1 MKQKLF
7 TLLLAVAASVGITSA
22 AITVRLDSRSCTEW
36 SKVYI
41 WAWTNSGNIFNRWP
55 GQAVSKDAEG
65 WYTYTFASNISSV
78 NIIWSDGN
86 NQTTDIT
93 GITASTC
100 YALNSTVGHVGV
112 VELVKLGD
120 LYYNLNATDLTAG
133 VRYGGNDSS
142 SIIIPASI
150 TYDAIT
156 YSVTCIGS
164 NAFRNCNS
172 LTSVTIPNSVTSI
185 GDYAFQNCSSL
196 TSVTI
201 PNSVTSI
208 GFRAFYD
215 CAGLTS
221 VTIGNSVTY
230 IGDEAFYECSGL
242 TSVTIGNSVTSI
254 GRLAFHGCSSLTS
267 VTIPNS
273 VTSIGYRA
281 FRYCSGLTSVT
292 IGNSV
297 TTIDEGAFEYCSS
310 MISVTIG
317 NSLTS
322 IGSSIFR
329 YCNSLTIVVWNA
341 TNCNDFSSN
350 FTPFRGSAWNIRS
363 QIKTF
368 IFGDSVEHIPAYLCV
383 GMENLENLTIGKSI
397 TEISAD
403 DFSGCNNIKNVTLN
417 SNAIANKN
425 YDSSANL
432 TTVFGTQVE
441 EYIIGEAVTAI
452 GSYAMHNAS
461 SLHALTLPSS
471 ILSIGQSAFDG
482 CSQLETV
489 NLNSNAIVSK
499 TYTATNNFSTIF
511 GTQVQT
517 YNLGDAITAI
527 GDYAFYNSGNVTS
540 LNIPDGVT
548 TIGNNSFAGCSGVT
562 SLVIPES
569 VTSIGN
575 DAFREC
581 TGVET
586 LTLPN
591 VTTIGNGAFADCNNL
606 TAVQLGNGL
615 ISLGDSAFCSCYNL
629 QAIALPSTLKTIGNY
644 AFYQCNR
651 FTAIDIPAS
660 ITFLG
665 DGAFKGCTKLTT
677 VSINSNAV
685 MSKTYSSISNLS
697 TIFGSQV
704 QSFTLSD
711 AITAIGDYAFYKYTS
726 LPAITIP
733 DNVTAIGEYAFYN
746 CTSLP
751 TITIPSNV
759 TKIGGSAFYGCTG
772 LKSMIIP
779 ENITSIENNTF
790 HGCTALSS
798 VNLPNTITSIKDSA
812 FFNCSSLQ
820 LESLPSAVSTLG
832 KGAFSGC
839 GSLAS
844 IAIPVSLT
852 SVGENAFNDCSGIA
866 EVKIENVDSWCK
878 IDFGNSKS
886 NPVFYSRNLY
896 IGDSLIAELTIPN
909 KITELKPWTFV
920 NCNSINSVFIPN
932 TVRLFSP
939 NAFYDCENITSI
951 EWHAKNI
958 ADYASSAASPFYAS
972 RSKITSFIFG
982 EETEHIPSHLCSGM
996 NKINLLSFPS
1006 YLKSIGDYSFKGL
1019 VKIRKINI
1027 PNEVTSI
1034 GAHAFDSCIL
1044 VTSIYLGYQVEDI
1057 GDYAFKGCIRVNDIT
1072 CMNTTTP
1079 VVYENTLS
1087 SISDYAYLYVPAGS
1101 KRTYQLDPYWG
1112 RFDIREIASEDAT
1125 LSKDAVTVEANEDN
1139 AIFTWPTDSA
1149 AASYSLQITKDDVVF
1164 CTLVFNSN
1172 GQLTGIAFAP
1182 SRNGSSHA
1190 PAATTSIAGMSF
1202 TVTGL
1207 NVASKYA
1214 YRLAVADDASE
1225 ELIAYRGEFA
1235 TTGYDGEVNPG
1246 GNPEGIEDVFT
1257 DEHKASKILL
1267 NGQILILRGEK
1278 VYTLQGQEVK

>member
-1 MKQKLF
+1 MKQKIF
-7 TLLLAVAASVGITSA
+7 TLLFAVAASVGTM
-22 AITVRLDSRSCTEW
+22 
-36 SKVYI
+36 
-41 WAWTNSGNIFNRWP
+41 
-55 GQAVSKDAEG
+55 
-65 WYTYTFASNISSV
+65 FASDIQVDDIWYNFNNTNKTAEVTYLGSFYSDYANEYTGV
-78 NIIWSDGN
+78 KIIP
-86 NQTTDIT
+86 
-93 GITASTC
+93 
-100 YALNSTVGHVGV
+100 STVT
-112 VELVKLGD
+112 
-120 LYYNLNATDLTAG
+120 YNKT
-133 VRYGGNDSS
+133 
-142 SIIIPASI
+142 I
-150 TYDAIT
+150 
-156 YSVTCIGS
+156 YSVTSIGD
-164 NAFRNCNS
+164 NAFRDCS
-172 LTSVTIPNSVTSI
+172 GLTSVTIPNSVTSI
-185 GDYAFQNCSSL
+185 GDYAFSNCSSL

-208 GFRAFYD
+208 GNSAFW
-215 CAGLTS
+215 CCS
-221 VTIGNSVTY
+221 INTINFKGSIEDWCNKAWSPSSISSNYQLQLNGVIQESINIPNSVTN
-230 IGDEAFYECSGL
+230 IGDYAF
-242 TSVTIGNSVTSI
+242 
-254 GRLAFHGCSSLTS
+254 AGCSSLTS

-273 VTSIGYRA
+273 VTSIGSWA
-281 FRYCSGLTSVT
+281 FYGC
-292 IGNSV
+292 
-297 TTIDEGAFEYCSS
+297 
-310 MISVTIG
+310 

-322 IGSSIFR
+322 
-329 YCNSLTIVVWNA
+329 VMWNA
-341 TNCNDFSSN
+341 KNCTDFTTSS
-350 FTPFRGSAWNIRS
+350 TPFYFYNSQSYRNFDIRS

-368 IFGDSVEHIPAYLCV
+368 VFGDSVEHIPAYLCS
-383 GMENLENLTIGKSI
+383 GMANLKGLTIGSSI
-397 TEISAD
+397 TAISTD

-417 SNAIANKN
+417 SNAVANKN
-425 YDSSANL
+425 YDSSSNL
-432 TTVFGTQVE
+432 TTIFGTQVE
-441 EYIIGEAVTAI
+441 EYIIGEGVTAI
-452 GSYAMHNAS
+452 GNYAMHNSS
-461 SLHALTLPSS
+461 SLQNITLPSS
-471 ILSIGQSAFDG
+471 LISLGQSAFDG
-482 CSQLETV
+482 CSQLKQVTI
-489 NLNSNAIVSK
+489 NSNAVLSNA
-499 TYTATNNFSTIF
+499 YSPSNNFSTIF
-511 GTQVQT
+511 GSQVQT

-527 GDYAFYNSGNVTS
+527 GNYAFYNCGNATS

-562 SLVIPES
+562 SFVIPES
-569 VTSIGN
+569 VTSIGDN
-575 DAFREC
+575 AFREC

-591 VTTIGNGAFADCNNL
+591 VTTIGNGAFTDCNNL

-615 ISLGDSAFCSCYNL
+615 ISLGDSAFSSCYNL
-629 QAIALPSTLKTIGNY
+629 QAIAFPSTMKTIGNY

-685 MSKTYSSISNLS
+685 MSKTYSSTSNLS

-733 DNVTAIGEYAFYN
+733 DAVTAIGDYAFYN

-779 ENITSIENNTF
+779 EDITSIENNTF

-798 VNLPNTITSIKDSA
+798 INLPNTITSIKDSA

-844 IAIPVSLT
+844 IAMPASLT

-866 EVKIENVDSWCK
+866 EVKIEDLDSWCK

-896 IGDSLIAELTIPN
+896 VGDSLIEELTIPN

-939 NAFYDCENITSI
+939 STFNNCENIASV

-972 RSKITSFIFG
+972 RSKITSFVFG
-982 EETEHIPSHLCSGM
+982 EETEHIPSHLCNGM
-996 NKINLLSFPS
+996 SKINLLSFPS
-1006 YLKSIGDYSFKGL
+1006 YLKSIGDYSFKDL
-1019 VKIRKINI
+1019 TKIRKINI

-1072 CMNTTTP
+1072 SMNTTTP

-1087 SISDYAYLYVPAGS
+1087 SISDYAYLYIPAGS
-1101 KRTYQLDPYWG
+1101 KRTYKLDPYWG

-1125 LSKDAVTVEANEDN
+1125 LTKGSVTVEANDDN

-1149 AASYSLQITKDDVVF
+1149 AASYSLQITKDGVVF

-1182 SRNGSSHA
+1182 GRNGAAHA
-1190 PAATTSIAGMSF
+1190 PAATTSVAGMSF

-1225 ELIAYRGEFA
+1225 ELVAYSGEFA

-1246 GNPEGIEDVFT
+1246 GNPEGLDNTPFPSGEGRG
-1257 DEHKASKILL
+1257 EASKILHD
-1267 NGQILILRGEK
+1267 GQIFILRGEK
-1278 VYTLQGQEVK
+1278 IYTLQGQEVR

>member
-1 MKQKLF
+1 MKTKLF
-7 TLLLAVAASVGITSA
+7 TLLLAVAASVGTMF
-22 AITVRLDSRSCTEW
+22 
-36 SKVYI
+36 
-41 WAWTNSGNIFNRWP
+41 AWDYER
-55 GQAVSKDAEG
+55 
-65 WYTYTFASNISSV
+65 
-78 NIIWSDGN
+78 
-86 NQTTDIT
+86 
-93 GITASTC
+93 
-100 YALNSTVGHVGV
+100 
-112 VELVKLGD
+112 VKIGD
-120 LYYNLNATDLTAG
+120 LYYNLDATNQTAE
-133 VRYGGNDSS
+133 VRSQNSYYPYWSTA
-142 SIIIPASI
+142 ITTAIIPASVE
-150 TYDAIT
+150 YNSVT
-156 YSVTCIGS
+156 YSVTSIRSSAFYGCSSLTSVPIGNS
-164 NAFRNCNS
+164 VTSIGQKAFYSCTGLTSVTIGNSVTSIGNYAFYECTS

-185 GDYAFQNCSSL
+185 GDGAFNGCNNLTSVTIPNSVTSIGEYAFWGCSSL

-201 PNSVTSI
+201 PNSVTNI
-208 GFRAFYD
+208 GKGAF
-215 CAGLTS
+215 S
-221 VTIGNSVTY
+221 N
-230 IGDEAFYECSGL
+230 CSGL
-242 TSVTIGNSVTSI
+242 TSVTIPNSVTSI
-254 GRLAFHGCSSLTS
+254 GDGAFNGCNNLTS

-281 FRYCSGLTSVT
+281 FYHCAGLTSMT
-292 IGNSV
+292 IPNSV
-297 TTIDEGAFEYCSS
+297 TNVGNDAFA
-310 MISVTIG
+310 G
-317 NSLTS
+317 
-322 IGSSIFR
+322 
-329 YCNSLTIVVWNA
+329 
-341 TNCNDFSSN
+341 
-350 FTPFRGSAWNIRS
+350 
-363 QIKTF
+363 
-368 IFGDSVEHIPAYLCV
+368 CV
-383 GMENLENLTIGKSI
+383 GLKQ
-397 TEISAD
+397 
-403 DFSGCNNIKNVTLN
+403 VTLN
-417 SNAIANKN
+417 SNAVANKN
-425 YDSSANL
+425 YDSSSNL
-432 TTVFGTQVE
+432 TTIFGTQVRK
-441 EYIIGEAVTAI
+441 YIIGEGVTAI
-452 GSYAMHNAS
+452 GNYAMYNSS
-461 SLHALTLPSS
+461 SLQSITLPNSV
-471 ILSIGQSAFDG
+471 LSIGQSAFDG
-482 CSQLETV
+482 CSQLKQV
-489 NLNSNAIVSK
+489 AINSNAVLSK
-499 TYTATNNFSTIF
+499 AYSPSNNFSTVF
-511 GTQVQT
+511 GAQVQT

-527 GDYAFYNSGNVTS
+527 GNYAFYNCGNATS

-581 TGVET
+581 AGIET

-591 VTTIGNGAFADCNNL
+591 VTTIGNSAFVDCSNLTSLQLGNNL
-606 TAVQLGNGL
+606 T
-615 ISLGDSAFCSCYNL
+615 IIGDSTFSSCYNL
-629 QAIALPSTLKTIGNY
+629 QAIAFSSTLKTIGNY

-651 FTAIDIPAS
+651 CTTIDIPAS

-665 DGAFKGCTKLTT
+665 DGAFKGCAKLTT

-685 MSKTYSSISNLS
+685 MSKTYSSTSNLS

-711 AITAIGDYAFYKYTS
+711 AVTAIGDYAFY
-726 LPAITIP
+726 
-733 DNVTAIGEYAFYN
+733 N
-746 CTSLP
+746 CTSLL

-779 ENITSIENNTF
+779 ENITSIENNSF
-790 HGCTALSS
+790 YGCTALSS

-820 LESLPSAVSTLG
+820 LKFLPSAVSTLG

-844 IAIPVSLT
+844 IAMPASLT
-852 SVGENAFNDCSGIA
+852 SVGENAFNNCSGIA

-896 IGDSLIAELTIPN
+896 VGDSLIAELTIPN

-939 NAFYDCENITSI
+939 STFNNCENIASV

-972 RSKITSFIFG
+972 RSKITSFVFG
-982 EETEHIPSHLCSGM
+982 EETEHIPSHLCNGM
-996 NKINLLSFPS
+996 RKINLLSFPS
-1006 YLKSIGDYSFKGL
+1006 YLKSIGDYSFKDL
-1019 VKIRKINI
+1019 TKIRKINI

-1072 CMNTTTP
+1072 SMNTTTP

-1087 SISDYAYLYVPAGS
+1087 SISDYAYLYIPAGS
-1101 KRTYQLDPYWG
+1101 KRTYQLDPFWG

-1125 LSKDAVTVEANEDN
+1125 LTKGSVTVEANDDN

-1149 AASYSLQITKDDVVF
+1149 AASYSLQITKDGVVF

-1182 SRNGSSHA
+1182 GRNGAAHA
-1190 PAATTSIAGMSF
+1190 PAATMSVAGMSF

-1225 ELIAYRGEFA
+1225 ELVAYSGEFA
-1235 TTGYDGEVNPG
+1235 TTGYNGEVNPG

-1257 DEHKASKILL
+1257 DEHKASKILH
-1267 NGQILILRGEK
+1267 NGQIFILRGDK
-1278 VYTLQGQEVK
+1278 TYTIDGRLVK